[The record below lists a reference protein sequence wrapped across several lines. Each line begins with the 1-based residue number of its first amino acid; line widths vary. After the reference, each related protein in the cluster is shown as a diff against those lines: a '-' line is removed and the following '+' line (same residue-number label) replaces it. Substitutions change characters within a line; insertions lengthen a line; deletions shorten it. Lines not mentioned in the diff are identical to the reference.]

1 MLRKYAHI
9 CQWVKYL
16 FLKLYFKL
24 LMYFCGI
31 VEDEPLAESIL
42 SRYLKR
48 FSFIEIAWE
57 CSYAE
62 EAVDLLEKKK

>member
-1 MLRKYAHI
+1 
-9 CQWVKYL
+9 
-16 FLKLYFKL
+16 
-24 LMYFCGI
+24 MYFCGI

-42 SRYLKR
+42 KRYLKR

-62 EAVDLLEKKK
+62 EVVELIKKKR